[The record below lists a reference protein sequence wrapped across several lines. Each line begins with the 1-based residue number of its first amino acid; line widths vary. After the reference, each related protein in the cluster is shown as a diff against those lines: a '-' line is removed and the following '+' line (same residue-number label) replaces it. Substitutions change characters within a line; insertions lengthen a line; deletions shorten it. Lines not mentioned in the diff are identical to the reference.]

1 MIYGLMI
8 CSTCCFGLHQHPN
21 APPAGERLEFMHL
34 YSSSSSS
41 DLFVTYTIIQRV
53 YNQQWNVSQVRSM
66 DSANI
71 IEYNTM
77 KYT

>member
-1 MIYGLMI
+1 M
-8 CSTCCFGLHQHPN
+8 TVVQVQ
-21 APPAGERLEFMHL
+21 
-34 YSSSSSS
+34 

-71 IEYNTM
+71 IEFNTEEIYI
-77 KYT
+77 KWNE